1 MLNLKIENKIIN
13 ATSAVASGILT
24 ELIYS
29 ELSNS
34 YYEKQIINDVE
45 TFIEI
50 NQTPFW
56 KKFIFILLVFL
67 TIWILISIIIPRT
80 AYLVKSFHRKRK
92 PTYNTKE
99 MTIIF
104 NKILENIQN
113 ISFALNNN
121 CSRISL
127 EILYFD
133 EIATSIN
140 RLYAIF
146 CSTNLIQKRTVK
158 IVFRDSSSA
167 AIKDNQI
174 SKVEFYYLLCIMDK
188 LLNEYTKTKPN
199 DENLAKIF
207 ETDITALQDKLEEL
221 KEIIKR

>member
-1 MLNLKIENKIIN
+1 MKTESKIIT

-29 ELSNS
+29 EMSNS

-56 KKFIFILLVFL
+56 KKIIFILLMFL
-67 TIWILISIIIPRT
+67 SIWILISIISPRVV
-80 AYLVKSFHRKRK
+80 YLFKSIHRKRK

-104 NKILENIQN
+104 NEIMKTIQG
-113 ISFALNNN
+113 ISFSFKNS
-121 CSRISL
+121 CSVPLSKM
-127 EILYFD
+127 LYFD

-140 RLYAIF
+140 KLHAVF
-146 CSTNLIQKRTVK
+146 SSTNPIQKRTVK
-158 IVFRDSSSA
+158 FVFRDSNSSTV
-167 AIKDNQI
+167 KDDRI
-174 SKVEFYYLLCIMDK
+174 SKVEFHILLFIMEE
-188 LLNEYTKTKPN
+188 LLNEC
-199 DENLAKIF
+199 AKEKFNNESIDKML
-207 ETDITALQDKLEEL
+207 ETDIKAVQGKLNKL
-221 KEIIKR
+221 KSIYKL